1 MGLMFEG
8 MWRACTNIRDGETD
22 EHNLKCMDHDHPFVA
37 DAVIAN
43 PPSMAPPHIVERL
56 GIPLFMAFTFPYTPT
71 QQFPHPLANIR
82 PGRSN
87 VDTSYVNF
95 MSYPLVEMMT
105 WQGLGDV
112 VNRFRVKTLRL
123 EPVSA
128 LWAPGALYR
137 MKVPYAYMWSPGLIP
152 KPSDWGPEI
161 DITGFVFLD
170 LASNFKPPDDL
181 AKFLDAGEPP
191 VYIGFG
197 SIVVDDPK
205 AFTKMIFAAVKK
217 AGVRALVNKGWGGLG
232 DGDDVQVPE
241 NVFMLENTPHDWLFP
256 KVAAVVHHGGAG
268 TTAIGLKCGKPTMIV
283 PFFGDQPFWGAEV
296 AKHQAGALECIPYK
310 KLTVERLAEGIKQC
324 LTEEA
329 RVNAQRLAEDIIAEG
344 DGAANAV
351 ASFHRS
357 LPFSGPNSMRC
368 SILEERVAVWQV
380 KGTSLRLSALAAEIL
395 LQKGKIKRHDLKL
408 LRHCSWNDFDGPG
421 EPITGTVAAITDSVF
436 DIGTGV
442 GLLPLRVAKQVRKR
456 QEHEQK
462 KRKHAMK
469 KAEHRRQKDAARAA
483 HANAEIERENA
494 EKKDIDAQ
502 SPSAEAKE
510 TPSRPSLQREH
521 TASTEVSV
529 ISTDAPLPNAIA
541 TEFSTG
547 LKKSVIALIT
557 MPNDLHLAIAQGFHN
572 APRLWGDA
580 TVRKPTRITGI
591 KSGLVA
597 ARREFVYGVYDGFT
611 GVVTQPIGG
620 WRDAAAHRALPAV
633 AEGESPDGKQQPPPP
648 SAGLVRK
655 LGGFGTGVAKGLGGL
670 VVKNVSAII
679 TPPAYFGKGVLV
691 WSGKKMEGESTKK
704 FLRRSHFTAGFV
716 ELLDL
721 RNAAAADGEKWKDL
735 QATLGRVA
743 QKMRAVGVIGKWSEI
758 EKEKKRER
766 EKEKEKEKAGGGGK
780 EEGKPPLSSKEEAQ
794 RLGGSSPAPPP
805 VRRETA
811 PVTLGGGGGGG
822 GSSSSPLVMAKK
834 NLDSPLP
841 PKDGDENSDLENTTP
856 RTTADGSGI
865 GGKGHLEPL
874 VPPTSS
880 PSSPDH
886 DDDDDLPSDTTLA
899 SPGHHDDHD
908 GKDDEEDK
916 KSSKS
921 SSSHKEK
928 DSSSSPL
935 VHYVTAPASTDSRDQ
950 HINVDSVALGK
961 EKKGE
966 ESLLLAEGKGKD
978 GKNMGNGSGK
988 KSKLPSPRA
997 MMKGTKFGRRP
1008 AGQAG
1013 RVEGV

>member
-1 MGLMFEG
+1 MYSSSSDSSSDDDTEDETDVRQAQKGAQAPRKRPQILPRSSDHEDQADRKRAQRGQSYSRFKMANKDFQSSGKVSKRDGRLNISINETANNGYLARALGQSLRHHLDLPNAKKSSKQQRYAGDNAKSSKGAVGTDADAVAASSQEDAPRPRLNIVIIIIGSRGDIQPFIRIGQILKQDHGHHVRLATHATFRDFVEEAGLEFFSIGGNPSELMAFMVRNPGLIPSLSTIREGEVARRREAMGLMFEG

-22 EHNLKCMDHDHPFVA
+22 EHNLKLMNQDHPFVA

-71 QQFPHPLANIR
+71 QHFPHPLANIR

-112 VNRFRVKTLRL
+112 VNRFRAKTLRL

-137 MKVPYAYMWSPGLIP
+137 MKVPYTYMWSPGLIP

-170 LASNFKPPDDL
+170 LASNFKPPQDL
-181 AKFLDAGEPP
+181 ADFLAAGPPP

-197 SIVVDDPK
+197 SIVVDDP
-205 AFTKMIFAAVKK
+205 AEFTKMIFEAAKL

-232 DGDDVQVPE
+232 DGDDVQVPD

-310 KLTVERLAEGIKQC
+310 KLTVDRLAEGIKQC

-329 RVNAQRLAEDIIAEG
+329 QVNAKRLAEDINAEG

-368 SILEERVAVWQV
+368 SILEDRVAVWHV
-380 KGTSLRLSALAAEIL
+380 RGTSLRLSAVAAEIL
-395 LQKGKIKRHDLKL
+395 LQKRKIKRHDLKL

-421 EPITGTVAAITDSVF
+421 EPITGSVAAITDSVF

-442 GLLPLRVAKQVRKR
+442 GMVPLRVAKQIRKQKAHEHKKR
-456 QEHEQK
+456 QAAI
-462 KRKHAMK
+462 R
-469 KAEHRRQKDAARAA
+469 KAEHRRKKDAARAA
-483 HANAEIERENA
+483 EANAELERQNAEKANGDAHPPAENA
-494 EKKDIDAQ
+494 E
-502 SPSAEAKE
+502 PSD
-510 TPSRPSLQREH
+510 SRPSIQREQ
-521 TASTEVSV
+521 TASTQLSV
-529 ISTDAPLPNAIA
+529 ISTEGPDVPLPTAIVTEVRSGLRKSAIA
-541 TEFSTG
+541 
-547 LKKSVIALIT
+547 LLT
-557 MPNDLHLAIAQGFHN
+557 MPNDLHLAVAQGFHN

-591 KSGLVA
+591 KSGLIA

-620 WRDAAAHRALPAV
+620 WRDASAT
-633 AEGESPDGKQQPPPP
+633 G
-648 SAGLVRK
+648 AGLARK
-655 LGGFGTGVAKGLGGL
+655 LGGFGTGIAKGLGGL

-679 TPPAYFGKGVLV
+679 TPPAYFSKGVLV
-691 WSGKKMEGESTKK
+691 WTGKRMEGEGTKK
-704 FLRRSHFTAGFV
+704 FLRRSHFTVGFV

-721 RNAAAADGEKWKDL
+721 RN
-735 QATLGRVA
+735 
-743 QKMRAVGVIGKWSEI
+743 
-758 EKEKKRER
+758 
-766 EKEKEKEKAGGGGK
+766 
-780 EEGKPPLSSKEEAQ
+780 
-794 RLGGSSPAPPP
+794 
-805 VRRETA
+805 
-811 PVTLGGGGGGG
+811 
-822 GSSSSPLVMAKK
+822 
-834 NLDSPLP
+834 
-841 PKDGDENSDLENTTP
+841 
-856 RTTADGSGI
+856 
-865 GGKGHLEPL
+865 
-874 VPPTSS
+874 
-880 PSSPDH
+880 
-886 DDDDDLPSDTTLA
+886 
-899 SPGHHDDHD
+899 
-908 GKDDEEDK
+908 
-916 KSSKS
+916 
-921 SSSHKEK
+921 
-928 DSSSSPL
+928 
-935 VHYVTAPASTDSRDQ
+935 
-950 HINVDSVALGK
+950 
-961 EKKGE
+961 
-966 ESLLLAEGKGKD
+966 
-978 GKNMGNGSGK
+978 
-988 KSKLPSPRA
+988 
-997 MMKGTKFGRRP
+997 
-1008 AGQAG
+1008 
-1013 RVEGV
+1013 